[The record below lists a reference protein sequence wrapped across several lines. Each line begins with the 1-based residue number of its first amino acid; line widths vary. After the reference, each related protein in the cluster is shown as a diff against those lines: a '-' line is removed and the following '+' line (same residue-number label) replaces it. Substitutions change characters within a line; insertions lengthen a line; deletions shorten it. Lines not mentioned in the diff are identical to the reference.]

1 MTNNNTDSR
10 RALQQIKDIDDIAK
24 ELGISNND
32 IKVMI
37 EFYVDYKDDDSG
49 PELDLYGFAMTEL
62 KFKKESK
69 FISGFRAGTGAI
81 RDHLALGV
89 TGSAGHADI
98 IFKDTDPLGSGVP
111 AYRFSVQSTC
121 KFRFNKNVE
130 SVGSFVGS
138 VSDERLKDNIEI
150 IDDPLTKIGKLKGV
164 TFDWKE
170 EAGEVARAN
179 GFDTET
185 GLIAQDIEN
194 VIPDAVIPAPFN
206 QNYKTINYDKAI
218 PLLVEGIKK
227 LTEKVNQLEATISGS
242 NSS

>member
-1 MTNNNTDSR
+1 M
-10 RALQQIKDIDDIAK
+10 
-24 ELGISNND
+24 
-32 IKVMI
+32 
-37 EFYVDYKDDDSG
+37 
-49 PELDLYGFAMTEL
+49 
-62 KFKKESK
+62 
-69 FISGFRAGTGAI
+69 
-81 RDHLALGV
+81 GV
-89 TGSAGHADI
+89 TGSASHFDLM
-98 IFKDTDPLGSGVP
+98 FQDTDPLGSGTP
-111 AYRFSVQSTC
+111 AYRWTLNSTE